1 MAARVVPV
9 PPEFDTGQM
18 AEQLSALERAVRE
31 FADHYDELLEQYP
44 DQWVAGDDGPV
55 HAGRTVLSNAD
66 FEELCREIDNRQL
79 PLGQA
84 YIRFMAKEPRAWI
97 L

>member
-1 MAARVVPV
+1 MAARVIPV

-44 DQWVAGDDGPV
+44 DQWVAVMMDP